1 MFPRKFENFPE
12 HLFFRKRLLKYFWIT
27 LWKLSKYGV
36 ISGPYFPLFRKIRT
50 RNNPVFGHF
59 SLSECSSNFICYL
72 GSSHNFK
79 KQTYST
85 IDSLKTPYDYLSIM
99 HYSKTAFGSGKVTII
114 TKDRTM
120 QEKIGQRDRMSD
132 IDAIQLNRLYKCG
145 IWYNFFNPDLFSQKT
160 STRVDTCFYYSVLLV

>member
-1 MFPRKFENFPE
+1 MWKHLRPSLFLGCRNYSFIESWLLCRCFLENLRISQSICFSENVCWNTSESFP
-12 HLFFRKRLLKYFWIT
+12 
-27 LWKLSKYGV
+27 V
-36 ISGPYFPLFRKIRT
+36 FRKIRT

-59 SLSECSSNFICYL
+59 SRSECSSNFICYL

-114 TKDRTM
+114 TKDPTM

-145 IWYNFFNPDLFSQKT
+145 IWYN
-160 STRVDTCFYYSVLLV
+160 CFYPGFIFSKNKY

>member
-1 MFPRKFENFPE
+1 MRILNTRNHCLPVVYGKTALKNFVKTLETDSFLGCRNYSFIESWLHCRCFLE
-12 HLFFRKRLLKYFWIT
+12 HLKISQSICFSEKVFWNT
-27 LWKLSKYGV
+27 
-36 ISGPYFPLFRKIRT
+36 
-50 RNNPVFGHF
+50 
-59 SLSECSSNFICYL
+59 SECTSNFICYV

-79 KQTYST
+79 KQTYLT

-114 TKDRTM
+114 TKDPTM

-145 IWYNFFNPDLFSQKT
+145 IWYN
-160 STRVDTCFYYSVLLV
+160 CFYPGFIFSKNKY